1 MPSWRPTQAKGNE
14 MTAKMSAPGEE
25 FLRYIRAGIDRKT
38 AQTMTGVSDRTSYRL
53 VAKTKNKGKK
63 TRKSA

>member
-1 MPSWRPTQAKGNE
+1 

-53 VAKTKNKGKK
+53 VAKTKKKGKK